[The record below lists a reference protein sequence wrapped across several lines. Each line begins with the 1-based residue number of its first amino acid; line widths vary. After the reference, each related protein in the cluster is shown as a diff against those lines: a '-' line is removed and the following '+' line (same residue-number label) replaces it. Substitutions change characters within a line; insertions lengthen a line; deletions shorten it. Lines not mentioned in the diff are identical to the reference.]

1 MIAKR
6 ARLMSDWARYCL
18 SPPAK
23 VGKAGGDV
31 VALRDGR

>member
-1 MIAKR
+1 MEAWAK
-6 ARLMSDWARYCL
+6 YCM

-31 VALRDGR
+31 VSLRGGR